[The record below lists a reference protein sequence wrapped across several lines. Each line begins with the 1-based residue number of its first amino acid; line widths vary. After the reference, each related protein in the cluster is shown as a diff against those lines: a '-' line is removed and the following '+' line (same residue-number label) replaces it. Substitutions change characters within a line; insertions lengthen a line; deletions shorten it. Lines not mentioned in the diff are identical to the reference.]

1 MRPFGAGR
9 GRAAVAPPGLPY
21 KLMPDS
27 IPQPPFHPAV
37 WIALAAALG
46 LAVGHVLEVM
56 RLRLPRALES
66 EWWSAV
72 AEAVG
77 DTEALSHFSGQRRG
91 GWFSLRMDCPG
102 CGRPL
107 HGGQSVPLLRSV
119 GFGGRCAGCGRSVPA
134 RFPTVELVSASLSA
148 LVAWRFGWGAAAAGA
163 LLLTWALIALGAID
177 LETRLLPDTLTY
189 PLLWLGLLFNL
200 AGVFAPLADAVL
212 GAAGGYLILWGVFH
226 GYRLLT
232 GKEAMG
238 YGDFKLLAAVGAWL
252 GWQALPFLV
261 LLSSGFGALVGIVLL
276 ASGRHRREA
285 PLPFGPYLAAA
296 GWLGLMWG
304 GDFLHGFAIH

>member
-1 MRPFGAGR
+1 
-9 GRAAVAPPGLPY
+9 
-21 KLMPDS
+21 MPDALL
-27 IPQPPFHPAV
+27 PPSHPALWV
-37 WIALAAALG
+37 ALAAALG
-46 LAVGHVLEVM
+46 LAAGHVLEVV
-56 RLRLPRALES
+56 RLRLPRALEG

-77 DTEALSHFSGQRRG
+77 DAEAVGYFSTQRRG
-91 GWFSLRMDCPG
+91 GWLCPRLDCPG

-107 HGGQSVPLLRSV
+107 GRRQSIPLLRSV
-119 GFGGRCAGCGRSVPA
+119 GLGGRCAGCGRSAPA
-134 RFPTVELVSASLSA
+134 RFPAVELLSAVLSA

-163 LLLTWALIALGAID
+163 LLLTWALIGLGAID
-177 LETRLLPDTLTY
+177 LEARLLPDALTY

-200 AGVFAPLADAVL
+200 GAVFAPLTDAVI

-238 YGDFKLLAAVGAWL
+238 YGDFKLLAALGAWL

-261 LLSSGFGALVGIVLL
+261 LLSSVSGALVGIVLL

-296 GWLGLMWG
+296 GWLGLTWG
-304 GDFLHGFAIH
+304 GDLLRGFAVH

>member
-1 MRPFGAGR
+1 
-9 GRAAVAPPGLPY
+9 
-21 KLMPDS
+21 MPDAVS
-27 IPQPPFHPAV
+27 PPSHPAV

-46 LAVGHVLEVM
+46 LAAGRVLEGM
-56 RLRLPRALES
+56 RRRLPRALEG

-77 DTEALSHFSGQRRG
+77 DTEALSHFSGQRRA
-91 GWFSLRMDCPG
+91 GWFSFRMDCPG

-107 HGGQSVPLLRSV
+107 GRRQGTPLFRSV
-119 GFGGRCAGCGRSVPA
+119 GFGGRCAGCGRSVPT
-134 RFPTVELVSASLSA
+134 RFPAVELVSAGLSA

-177 LETRLLPDTLTY
+177 LESGLLPDALTY
-189 PLLWLGLLFNL
+189 PLLWLGLLFNVW
-200 AGVFAPLADAVL
+200 AVFTPLADAVA

-238 YGDFKLLAAVGAWL
+238 RGDFKLLAALGAWL

-261 LLSSGFGALVGIVLL
+261 LLSSVSGALVGIVLL
-276 ASGRHRREA
+276 ASGRHRRDA
-285 PLPFGPYLAAA
+285 PLPFGPHLAAA

-304 GDFLHGFAIH
+304 GGLLHRYLDWAG

>member
-1 MRPFGAGR
+1 
-9 GRAAVAPPGLPY
+9 
-21 KLMPDS
+21 MPDAV
-27 IPQPPFHPAV
+27 PPPSHPAI

-46 LAVGHVLEVM
+46 LAAGHVLEGM
-56 RLRLPRALES
+56 RRRLPRALEG

-77 DTEALSHFSGQRRG
+77 DGEALSHFSGRRRG
-91 GWFSLRMDCPG
+91 GWFSLRLDCPG

-107 HGGQSVPLLRSV
+107 GRRQSVPLLRSA
-119 GFGGRCAGCGRSVPA
+119 GFGGRCAGCGRSVPI
-134 RFPTVELVSASLSA
+134 RFPAVELVSAGLSA

-177 LETRLLPDTLTY
+177 LETGLLPDALTY
-189 PLLWLGLLFNL
+189 PALWLGLLFNVW
-200 AGVFAPLADAVL
+200 AVFTPLADAVL

-238 YGDFKLLAAVGAWL
+238 QGDFKLLAALGAWL

-261 LLSSGFGALVGIVLL
+261 LLSSVSGALVGIVLL
-276 ASGRHRREA
+276 ASGRHHRDA
-285 PLPFGPYLAAA
+285 PLPFGPHLAAA

-304 GDFLHGFAIH
+304 DDLLHRYPDWAG

>member
-1 MRPFGAGR
+1 
-9 GRAAVAPPGLPY
+9 
-21 KLMPDS
+21 MPDAVS
-27 IPQPPFHPAV
+27 PPSHPAV

-46 LAVGHVLEVM
+46 LAAGRVLEGM
-56 RLRLPRALES
+56 RRRLPRALEG

-91 GWFSLRMDCPG
+91 GWFSFRMDCPG

-107 HGGQSVPLLRSV
+107 GRRQGTPLFRSV
-119 GFGGRCAGCGRSVPA
+119 GFGGRCAGCGRSVPT
-134 RFPTVELVSASLSA
+134 RFPAVELVSAGLSA

-177 LETRLLPDTLTY
+177 LETGLLPDALTY
-189 PLLWLGLLFNL
+189 PLLWLGLLFNVW
-200 AGVFAPLADAVL
+200 AVFTPLADAVV

-238 YGDFKLLAAVGAWL
+238 RGDFKLLAALGAWL

-261 LLSSGFGALVGIVLL
+261 LLSSVSGALVGIVLL
-276 ASGRHRREA
+276 ASGRHRRDA
-285 PLPFGPYLAAA
+285 PLPFGPHLAAA

-304 GDFLHGFAIH
+304 GGLLHRYLDWAG